1 MEAILTIDINTTS
14 VKVQVYQLGGQFLYQ
29 KQGSYPTFHPHP
41 EWSEQDPEQV
51 YITTLFVVKTLIN
64 EFVQPN
70 KIKILSIGF
79 SGSMH
84 SVLPVNA
91 KGIPLG
97 QAIIWA
103 DNRGQN
109 QVKKMKDSGLQT
121 LVYTQTGTP
130 IHPMSPLMKVAW
142 IESNKQIFS
151 EKIAK
156 YISLKEYILFQLTG
170 QYLVDESMA
179 SSTGFLDISSK
190 KWATNSL
197 DFANISANHLSEVCS
212 VFDASLKLKPEI
224 AKSWGI
230 SPETKLIIGAS
241 DGCLATLGAGI
252 LTEGKA
258 VISIGASSAVRVAG
272 KQILEDSQQRLFN
285 YLLSDQCYISG
296 GPGNNAGVV
305 FEWFAKEFGDFSE
318 HSYVEEVLDEIFQ
331 KIESIPLGADGLV
344 FLPYL
349 LGERAPIWNADAR
362 GSYFGLHIKHT
373 KSHLARATLEGI
385 LLGVYSIGK
394 MLSEFREIDE
404 IRING
409 GFASHPLCVQMLSD
423 IFGKRIT
430 ANLGYD
436 GVGQGTALLTL
447 TQMGIFENLNT
458 AVKSLTFHQKW
469 LPNAENHEKYQAYF
483 HLFEILTK
491 KLDEEFEYLAK
502 LRDL

>member
-14 VKVQVYQLGGQFLYQ
+14 VKVQVYDLSGKALYQ
-29 KQGSYPTFHPHP
+29 KQGSYPTFHPVA

-64 EFVQPN
+64 EFVLPN

-109 QVKKMKDSGLQT
+109 QVKKLQDIGLDT
-121 LVYTQTGTP
+121 RIYAQTGTP
-130 IHPMSPLMKVAW
+130 IHPMSPLMKIAW
-142 IESNKQIFS
+142 LESNRGIFL
-151 EKIAK
+151 EKVAK
-156 YISLKEYILFQLTG
+156 YISLKEYVLFQLTG
-170 QYLVDESMA
+170 QYRIDESMA
-179 SSTGFLDISSK
+179 SSTGLFDITTKRWSNE
-190 KWATNSL
+190 AL
-197 DFANISANHLSEVCS
+197 DFAHISANQLSEVSS
-212 VFDASLKLKPEI
+212 VMDNTLTLKPEI

-230 SPETKLIIGAS
+230 STDTQVILGAT

-252 LTEGKA
+252 ISEGKA
-258 VISIGASSAVRVAG
+258 VISIGASSAVRIAG
-272 KQILEDSQQRLFN
+272 KELLKDQQQRVFN
-285 YLLSDQCYISG
+285 YLLTDNCYISG

-318 HSYVEEVLDEIFQ
+318 HAYIEEVLDEIFQ

-349 LGERAPIWNADAR
+349 LGERAPVWNANAR
-362 GSYFGLHIKHT
+362 GSYFGLHINHT

-385 LLGVYSIGK
+385 LFGVYSIGK
-394 MLSEFREIDE
+394 MLATFREIDE

-409 GFASHPLCVQMLSD
+409 SFASHPLCVQMLSD

-430 ANLGYD
+430 ANLSYD
-436 GVGQGTALLTL
+436 GVGQGIALLTL
-447 TQMGIFENLNT
+447 TQMGIFRDLQTATESLN
-458 AVKSLTFHQKW
+458 FDQEW
-469 LPNAENHEKYQAYF
+469 LPNSGNHAKYQAYYR
-483 HLFEILTK
+483 LFERLTE
-491 KLDEEFEYLAK
+491 KLEEEFGYLAK